1 MADNQNNANIEND
14 INIIRKL
21 LEREDQMRMYR
32 DKTSGEAVDK
42 LDKGLA
48 QYSKDLRAE
57 RNKFGSWSSAF
68 KQKTGRGFFR
78 ELSRALE
85 YKLTKGVLKQKYPKA
100 SEAQIAN
107 EAKKIM
113 QQTGRGL
120 GSFAGILTKATFVL
134 NTFSVILEGVNFAL
148 SALGERSKYYRAA
161 IRSGAGLDD
170 PNRLFEMSTDI
181 MQKLRNPRIVGPVF
195 SGSEPFKKG
204 ITQILESGTF
214 GYKDNLETLI
224 KSYRYIASQGI
235 LLGNSFEETSKKFID
250 IASIYK
256 LTFGG
261 KNPVQQFSF
270 VNKAIE
276 LGIKNGFNQA
286 NVMSFYTQYA
296 KTTAV
301 AQRGFS
307 TVTRDLLYGIAAIQ
321 AASGKDRDQLQQ
333 YFSALQQLTGSK
345 MNLGAWA
352 GLVDRRMTYSPGA
365 LEGAIKRYWSGSALT
380 QRVTAYKNLQS
391 ETRLGGRTLLQ
402 LASEFFPGLDNEAG
416 YTLMTKLANKDI
428 YGKFVKGYADKN
440 TAQQLD
446 FLKKE
451 LSLDKETVDKL
462 TNAAQWSE
470 LLNNPMKTIIEILQ
484 NTLRFIATMATSKVF
499 MQGGRVLTE
508 AEARAALTGTKSGTQ
523 IDNSFGKSLRY

>member
-14 INIIRKL
+14 INVIRKL
-21 LEREDQMRMYR
+21 LERDDQMRMYR
-32 DKTSGEAVDK
+32 DRTSNDTIDS
-42 LDKGLA
+42 LDKNLA
-48 QYSKDLRAE
+48 KYSKDLRAE
-57 RNKFGSWSSAF
+57 RNKFGSFASAF
-68 KQKTGRGFFR
+68 KQRTGRGFFR

-85 YKLTKGVLKQKYPKA
+85 YKWTKETLRQKYPKT

-120 GSFAGILTKATFVL
+120 GTFAGILTKATYFL
-134 NTFSVILEGVNFAL
+134 NTFTIMLSAVNFAL
-148 SALGERSKYYRAA
+148 QALGERSKYYKAA
-161 IRSGAGLDD
+161 IRSGVGIEEPD
-170 PNRLFEMSTDI
+170 RLFEASTKI
-181 MQKLRNPRIVGPVF
+181 MQTLRDPRIVGTIF
-195 SGSEPFKKG
+195 SGSEPFRKG
-204 ITQILESGTF
+204 ITEILESGTF
-214 GYKDNLETLI
+214 GFKDSTETLVQ
-224 KSYRYIASQGI
+224 SYKYIASQGT

-261 KNPVQQFSF
+261 KNPIQQFSF

-286 NVMSFYTQYA
+286 NIMSFYTQYA

-301 AQRGFS
+301 AQKGFA
-307 TVTRDLLYGIAAIQ
+307 TVTRDLLYGLAAIQ

-352 GLVDRRMTYSPGA
+352 GLVDRRQTYSPKA
-365 LEGAIKRYWSGSALT
+365 LESAIGRYWSGSALT

-416 YTLMTKLANKDI
+416 FTLMEKLTNKDI
-428 YGKFVKGYADKN
+428 YGKFVKGYAKAN

-451 LSLDKETVDKL
+451 LSLDKETVEKL

-484 NTLRFIATMATSKVF
+484 NLLRFMATVATSPVLS
-499 MQGGRVLTE
+499 MGRKVLTE
-508 AEARAALTGTKSGTQ
+508 SEVKSALAGTKSATQ
-523 IDNSFGKSLRY
+523 LNDNWDLR